1 LYINILDHRHVAG
14 CCVQKATEVVEQ
26 MKQQGVQ
33 PNLQTYTTLVHGWAS
48 ASYPEKALVCY
59 DEMKAA
65 GMKPDKALYHCI
77 MTSLLSRAAVAR
89 ETVFDGVLRV
99 TSEMVDQGICVD
111 FATAKHWQRFLIKA
125 ERQPGDLT
133 SAVEGIFPPGT
144 NHLIPL
150 FLCCYCNIFLEIL
163 YLLTPH
169 LYVSQQASPVT
180 YTVAHVFHTHS
191 CVKSL
196 TQFFGNRLESGSRRS
211 TS

>member
-1 LYINILDHRHVAG
+1 MA
-14 CCVQKATEVVEQ
+14 VQKATETIEQ

-65 GMKPDKALYHCI
+65 GMKPDSALYHCI

-99 TSEMVDQGICVD
+99 TSEMVEQGLCVD

-125 ERQPGDLT
+125 ERHPGDLT
-133 SAVEGIFPPGT
+133 QAVERIFPPGT
-144 NHLIPL
+144 SPIIHLATICSL
-150 FLCCYCNIFLEIL
+150 F
-163 YLLTPH
+163 
-169 LYVSQQASPVT
+169 
-180 YTVAHVFHTHS
+180 
-191 CVKSL
+191 K
-196 TQFFGNRLESGSRRS
+196 
-211 TS
+211 

>member
-1 LYINILDHRHVAG
+1 M
-14 CCVQKATEVVEQ
+14 QKATEAIEQ

-33 PNLQTYTTLVHGWAS
+33 PNLQTYTTVVHGWAS

-65 GMKPDKALYHCI
+65 GMKPDKPLYHCI

-133 SAVEGIFPPGT
+133 RAVEGIFPPGT
-144 NHLIPL
+144 NSFILPFL
-150 FLCCYCNIFLEIL
+150 FCQCDMFLEIL
-163 YLLTPH
+163 CLEYH
-169 LYVSQQASPVT
+169 ISM
-180 YTVAHVFHTHS
+180 HS
-191 CVKSL
+191 SK
-196 TQFFGNRLESGSRRS
+196 
-211 TS
+211 